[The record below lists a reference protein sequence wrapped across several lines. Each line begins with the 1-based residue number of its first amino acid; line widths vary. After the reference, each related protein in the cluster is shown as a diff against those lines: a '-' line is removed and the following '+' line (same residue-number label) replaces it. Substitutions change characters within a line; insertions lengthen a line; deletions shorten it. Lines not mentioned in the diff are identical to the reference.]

1 MNHTIVDVRAY
12 HLSHRFRLPPRPQ
25 SRGSAVKRDMVLVK
39 LTSSEGVVGY
49 GESYHG
55 HAPTTVAD
63 FVNTT
68 LREAVLGEDVHDVE
82 GISFKVYMRYLIG
95 AGLGA
100 AVLHALSGLD
110 MALWDVR
117 GKALGVPAY
126 TLLGGRRREFR
137 AYAGGLNLG
146 FQPPEELI
154 DEIERL
160 RESHGFTAVKLRLG
174 DTVENDLLRVERVRE
189 HFGGDLEIM
198 GDANLG
204 YTYSEVY
211 RLLPGLADN
220 AVTWL
225 EEPLTRDN
233 IDGYAD
239 MRRRSGV
246 PIAAG
251 ENLYGRLELKH
262 WLGRRALDVVQ
273 SDCSKTGG
281 VTELKKI
288 GDLAATHQLRFAPH
302 TSHTRLNHA
311 ATLHVMSALPSSYV
325 YEADASHDNQFHEEL
340 ITAELDVVGG
350 LVRPPSKPGL
360 GVTVNED
367 LLDRFAGIGGAA
379 YAVDRRPR

>member
-1 MNHTIVDVRAY
+1 MKIVDVTAY
-12 HLSHRFRLPPRPQ
+12 HLSHRFEIPPRPQ
-25 SRGSAVKRDMVLVK
+25 SRGSASKRDTVLVK
-39 LTSSEGVVGY
+39 VTSSDGIVGY

-55 HAPTTVAD
+55 HAPTAVAEL
-63 FVNTT
+63 VNSTI
-68 LREAVLGEDVHDVE
+68 REAVIGEEVHDTE
-82 GISFKVYMRYLIG
+82 GIWFKLYMRYLIG

-100 AVLHALSGLD
+100 AVLHAMSGLD

-117 GKALGVPAY
+117 GKALGVPVY
-126 TLLGGRRREFR
+126 TLLGGRQREFR

-146 FQPPEELI
+146 FQPPEELVA
-154 DEIERL
+154 EVERL
-160 RESHGFTAVKLRLG
+160 RSEHGFTAVKLRLG
-174 DTVENDLLRVERVRE
+174 DTVENDLMRVKAVRE
-189 HFGGDLEIM
+189 HFGDDLEIM

-211 RLLPGLADN
+211 RLLPGLAEYG
-220 AVTWL
+220 VSWL

-233 IDGYAD
+233 IDGYVD

-251 ENLYGRLELKH
+251 ENLYGRHELKH

-281 VTELKKI
+281 ITELKKI
-288 GDLAATHQLRFAPH
+288 GDLAATLQLRFAPH

-325 YEADASHDNQFHEEL
+325 YEADASKDNRFSAEL
-340 ITAELDVVGG
+340 ITAPIQVVDGM
-350 LVRPPSKPGL
+350 VRPPTEPGL
-360 GVTVNED
+360 GVRVDEEQ
-367 LLDRFAGIGGAA
+367 LERFAGIPGAA
-379 YAVDRRPR
+379 YTVDRRPR